1 MTSTSFTYN
10 STQLFNNLPSQT
22 LIRFKYAGGSSPNT
36 LRDVHFHSFTWIS
49 FDNGSKGQGY
59 VKASDS
65 PYNPSHMSSRS
76 NCLKTYVYSKMSDIQ
91 IIGTCSYLPD
101 SEPESNSE
109 PDSESESNSESEYEP
124 ESNSEPDS
132 EPESDSE
139 SEYEPESNS
148 EPDSEPESDSELES
162 EPIPSDWGRW
172 TDFLKKND
180 IIHITYRNQSFSRK
194 VTFLHF
200 ENSTKHLLD
209 KIKVNENGTIKSFI
223 INYIKFHNLIE
234 SEPIE
239 PIEPEPI
246 EPEPTESDNILNTTQ
261 ILHNEVRNL
270 ESKQTLLIKEMRAH
284 IYSQNDI
291 IKELEAK
298 CLYLSDI
305 CTTTENSNIT
315 FKEQLN
321 NTYATLTQHKTL
333 YPSTWDGNYPKDIYG
348 WEVINP
354 PTNN

>member
-1 MTSTSFTYN
+1 MTSTSFTYT

-139 SEYEPESNS
+139 SEYELE
-148 EPDSEPESDSELES
+148 SEPESDSELES

-234 SEPIE
+234 PEPT
-239 PIEPEPI
+239 EPEPT
-246 EPEPTESDNILNTTQ
+246 EPESTESDNILNTTQ

-298 CLYLSDI
+298 CLNLADL

-321 NTYATLTQHKTL
+321 NAYATLTQHKTL

>member
-139 SEYEPESNS
+139 SEYEPES
-148 EPDSEPESDSELES
+148 EPDSEPEQ
-162 EPIPSDWGRW
+162 IPSDWGRW

-194 VTFLHF
+194 VTFLQF

-234 SEPIE
+234 PEPTE
-239 PIEPEPI
+239 PTEPEPI
-246 EPEPTESDNILNTTQ
+246 ESDNILNTTQ

-298 CLYLSDI
+298 CLNLADL

-321 NTYATLTQHKTL
+321 NAYATLTQHKTL

>member
-1 MTSTSFTYN
+1 MTSTSFTYT

-139 SEYEPESNS
+139 SEYEPES
-148 EPDSEPESDSELES
+148 EPDSEPESNS
-162 EPIPSDWGRW
+162 EPEQIPSDWGRW

-234 SEPIE
+234 PEPTE
-239 PIEPEPI
+239 PTEPEPI
-246 EPEPTESDNILNTTQ
+246 ESDNILNTTQ

-354 PTNN
+354 LATSSFLS

>member
-1 MTSTSFTYN
+1 MTSTSFTYT

-139 SEYEPESNS
+139 SEYEPESEPDS
-148 EPDSEPESDSELES
+148 EPDSEP

-234 SEPIE
+234 
-239 PIEPEPI
+239 PEPTEPT

-321 NTYATLTQHKTL
+321 NAYATLTQHKTL

>member
-49 FDNGSKGQGY
+49 FDNDSKGQGY

-124 ESNSEPDS
+124 ESNSEP
-132 EPESDSE
+132 ESDSE

-194 VTFLHF
+194 VIFLHF

-239 PIEPEPI
+239 PEPI
-246 EPEPTESDNILNTTQ
+246 DPDNILNTTQ

-321 NTYATLTQHKTL
+321 NAYATLTQHKTL

>member
-1 MTSTSFTYN
+1 MTSTSFTYT

-109 PDSESESNSESEYEP
+109 PDSE
-124 ESNSEPDS
+124 
-132 EPESDSE
+132 
-139 SEYEPESNS
+139 
-148 EPDSEPESDSELES
+148 PESDSELES

-194 VTFLHF
+194 VTFLQF

-239 PIEPEPI
+239 SEPIEPEPI
-246 EPEPTESDNILNTTQ
+246 ESDNILNTTQ

-321 NTYATLTQHKTL
+321 NAYATLTQHKTL

>member
-1 MTSTSFTYN
+1 MTSTSFTYT

-139 SEYEPESNS
+139 SEYEPESEPDS
-148 EPDSEPESDSELES
+148 EPDSEP

-321 NTYATLTQHKTL
+321 NAYATLTQHKTL